1 MNDPISKALDIEP
14 MKNEVKTKEKTEVQ
28 PIKDNK
34 IEQDFEFARINQIQ
48 VIDKGREALD
58 NMLDVAQMSQHPRGY
73 EVVATL
79 MNSITTANEKL
90 LDLSKR
96 KKDLEG
102 EKNPTTINNN
112 LFVGSTN
119 ELQKLLKKNNES
131 D

>member
-34 IEQDFEFARINQIQ
+34 VEQDFEFARINQIQ